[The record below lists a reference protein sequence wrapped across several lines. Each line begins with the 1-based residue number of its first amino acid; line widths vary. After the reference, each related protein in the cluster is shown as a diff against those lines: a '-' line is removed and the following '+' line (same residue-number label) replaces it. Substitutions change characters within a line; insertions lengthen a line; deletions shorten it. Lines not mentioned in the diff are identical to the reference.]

1 MEAAGAK
8 KKKTAKAVAEKVVVS
23 ESSDGF
29 SLLNFQDSEDH
40 FFVLL
45 GLKVGTRKKNRE
57 DRAKS
62 FSRERSRKTND
73 LYVILASG

>member
-40 FFVLL
+40 FFC
-45 GLKVGTRKKNRE
+45 
-57 DRAKS
+57 S
-62 FSRERSRKTND
+62 SRPQSRN
-73 LYVILASG
+73 